1 MDNSIYSVSALTDE
15 MVLLGIGELV
25 KVDADL
31 SRLYDQLGA
40 PPLWGREPGFPTL
53 IHIILEQQVSLAS
66 AQAAFNRLLFA
77 AAPLTPPRFLEFDDA
92 ELKQFGFSRQ
102 KTNYSRG
109 LARDILEGRLDLDQ
123 LMNWDDDV
131 VRRELLRIKG
141 IGHWSADIYLLMAL
155 RRPDVWPTG
164 DLALATAV
172 QSVKKL
178 ESVPTQEQLEKMSL
192 PWRPWR
198 AVAARM
204 FWHYYLSSPKQVR
217 RQTTR
222 LKSQIVEESK

>member
-1 MDNSIYSVSALTDE
+1 MENSFDSVSVLTNE
-15 MVLLGIGELV
+15 KILIGMSELI
-25 KVDADL
+25 KLDADL
-31 SRLYDQLGA
+31 ARIYDQLGA

-66 AQAAFNRLLFA
+66 AQAAFNKLLSA
-77 AAPLTPPRFLEFDDA
+77 AAPLTPQRFLEFDDV

-109 LARDILEGRLDLDQ
+109 LAQNLVEGRLDLDG
-123 LMNWDDDV
+123 LMNWPDDE
-131 VRRELLRIKG
+131 VRLELRRIKG

-155 RRPDVWPTG
+155 RRPDVWPSG

-172 QSVKKL
+172 QKVKQL
-178 ESVPTQEQLEKMSL
+178 AAIPTQGQLEAMSL

-204 FWHYYLSSPKQVR
+204 FWHYYLSTPNRVHK
-217 RQTTR
+217 TTG
-222 LKSQIVEESK
+222 

>member
-1 MDNSIYSVSALTDE
+1 MDNELYPVAELTDE
-15 MVLLGIGELV
+15 KILVGMHELV

-31 SRLYDQLGA
+31 ARIYEQLGA

-66 AQAAFNRLLFA
+66 AQAAFNKLLTA
-77 AAPLTPPRFLEFDDA
+77 AAPLTPQRFLEFDDA
-92 ELKQFGFSRQ
+92 ELKQIGFSRQ
-102 KTNYSRG
+102 KTSYSRG
-109 LARDILEGRLDLDQ
+109 LARNILEGCLDLNA
-123 LMNWDDDV
+123 LKKWDDDD

-155 RRPDVWPTG
+155 RRPDVWPSG

-172 QSVKKL
+172 KKVKQL
-178 ESVPTQEQLEKMSL
+178 ETIPTNEQLENMSL

-204 FWHYYLSSPKQVR
+204 FWHYYLSTPNRNNQR
-217 RQTTR
+217 TD
-222 LKSQIVEESK
+222 